1 MQQHSH
7 IQTKTNSK
15 TLVNQVAILN
25 TRRRL
30 FKYIHQLIQSTSDF
44 LFLQHVSLLF
54 GNNMIPITKCI
65 FHIVIGFRIL
75 EYYLAFT
82 AYRSY
87 HYCQGVLPYFTR
99 GIVVGDHMM

>member
-1 MQQHSH
+1 
-7 IQTKTNSK
+7 
-15 TLVNQVAILN
+15 
-25 TRRRL
+25 
-30 FKYIHQLIQSTSDF
+30 
-44 LFLQHVSLLF
+44 
-54 GNNMIPITKCI
+54 MIPITKCI